1 MATGSSLDALNPEFW
16 TAQMQ
21 VNLEKSLVCLE
32 VCSTEL
38 RDQLKVGDVIN
49 KPYIGNV
56 GTAAYV
62 PGTDF
67 EVTGISATQDGV
79 TADVKKIAAFYVD
92 DVWEL
97 QSNYSFAQTLA
108 ADASYQLRDEID
120 QLALAYGSALGVSA
134 LGYSGAGATAF
145 ITTSTTANVTAI
157 PATTAGGSG
166 SIEKV
171 FTQARRWLREGNVEE
186 AGDWIAV
193 VEPAVAVKIEE
204 LTMEKGFNIADATL
218 RNGYAGNFFGFHVYI
233 SNNLP
238 ADKAIIGK
246 RGAIDLVI
254 QKAPTM
260 EIKDE
265 PKKLGKNFV
274 AWTVYGANILTKN
287 KLRTL
292 NVMITG

>member
-21 VNLEKSLVCLE
+21 VNLEKSLVSLE

-56 GTAAYV
+56 GTADYT

-67 EVTGISATQDGV
+67 AVTGITATQDGV

-120 QLALAYGSALGVSA
+120 QLALAYGSAAGVSA

-145 ITTSTTANVTAI
+145 ITTATTANVTAI

-204 LTMEKGFNIADATL
+204 LTMEKGFNIADSTL

-238 ADKAIIGK
+238 TDKAIIGK
-246 RGAIDLVI
+246 RGAIDLVV